1 MEISPF
7 DIGVT
12 VKGHNKLGYSFYQYS
27 FYEALF
33 YLVLFVILILLIKSG
48 LLNKVFGDLR
58 SKLIKRLLVVILG
71 LCIVGG
77 GYLFY
82 KDDDLNPE
90 IVQLLEEYSSSITTQ
105 QNGSVYHMGMWSS
118 LESSPYEVGLWR
130 IEKYEKSLANTELPS
145 TSIEFD
151 DYPEEDWIEEIFPE
165 DEKPKWLCDYD
176 EIGCLES
183 IYNQSEHAIYLGD
196 TFAKHI
202 ERYNGVFNYTN
213 FGLYQQPSIYGPMM
227 KFGPGIDVLKIKL
240 ILNLHNFKL
249 GKRETVVEDFI
260 QLINHHK
267 LVLGQTPYTVSK
279 VISVVELQLI
289 YKAAAFLISKT
300 NDDDLFFWKP
310 YIDSLTQLKTDQLTF
325 NKPLNHEFM
334 SSYNSFQI
342 AGLGN
347 FKENLPS
354 ILKYLPKSFLYKPN
368 RTANLMFKGM
378 TVKRGKYELLGDR
391 IFVHEKPNVDDAI
404 KFELSNPIGSL
415 LAMTVTPKYL
425 ELDGALHNLEIF
437 QRMTKHFYQ
446 QRINNSNESF
456 LSPYTGM
463 KGLFK
468 ESFYCIDGYDKE
480 DKPICLSTN

>member
-1 MEISPF
+1 
-7 DIGVT
+7 
-12 VKGHNKLGYSFYQYS
+12 LGDSFYQHS
-27 FYEALF
+27 FYEASF
-33 YLVLFVILILLIKSG
+33 YLVPFVILILLIKSG
-48 LLNKVFGDLR
+48 LLNNAFGDQR

-82 KDDDLNPE
+82 KDDELNPE
-90 IVQLLEEYSSSITTQ
+90 IVQLLQEYSNSITTQ
-105 QNGSVYHMGMWSS
+105 RNGSVYHMGMWSS

-130 IEKYEKSLANTELPS
+130 IEQYEKSLANTELPS

-151 DYPEEDWIEEIFPE
+151 DYPEEDWIEEILPE

-183 IYNQSEHAIYLGD
+183 IYNRSEQAIYLGD

-202 ERYNGVFNYTN
+202 ERYNGVFNYTD

-240 ILNLHNFKL
+240 ILSLHDFKL
-249 GKRETVVEDFI
+249 GKREDVINDLTNLV
-260 QLINHHK
+260 NHHK
-267 LVLGQTPYTVSK
+267 TVLGQTPYTVSK
-279 VISVVELQLI
+279 VISVVELQLL

-300 NDDDLFFWKP
+300 NDEGLSVWKP
-310 YIDSLTQLKTDQLTF
+310 YIDSLVQLEKDQLTF
-325 NKPLNHEFM
+325 DKPLNHEFM

-347 FKENLPS
+347 YRENLPS

-378 TVKRGKYELLGDR
+378 TVKRGKYELLSDR
-391 IFVHEKPNVDDAI
+391 INVHDKPNVDDAI
-404 KFELSNPIGSL
+404 KFDLSNPIGSL
-415 LAMTVTPKYL
+415 LAITVTPKYL
-425 ELDGALHNLEIF
+425 ELDGALHDLEVL
-437 QRMTKHFYQ
+437 QRMTKHLYQ
-446 QRINNSNESF
+446 QRLNNGNESF

-463 KGLFK
+463 EGRIK
-468 ESFYCIDGYDKE
+468 ESFYCVDAHDKD
-480 DKPICLSTN
+480 DKPICLSII